1 MKFPET
7 FLWGGATADFQYEG
21 GFNEGGR
28 GLITHDFVTDGAVDR
43 PRMISVQLEDGSRAM
58 VENRT
63 SLPDGAKGKLY
74 DDIYYPSHQ
83 AVDFYHH
90 YKEDIAL
97 MAEMGFTVYRFSI
110 CWSRIYPTGDEETPN
125 EAGLQFYEDVI
136 DECLKHHIEPLI
148 TICHDE
154 IPYYLAETYDGWSSR
169 HVIDCYEKLCH
180 TLFSRFKGK
189 VKYWLSFNELNA
201 VRGYAMMGTH
211 KADDQTHFQAM
222 HHIFLASARCVK
234 LAHEMMPGSMVG
246 TMYALSAIYPKT
258 CKPEDIFASMDARRQ
273 SLFFIDVMARGYYP
287 NYSIEMMRKRNV
299 TIHKESEDDQ
309 WLRQYPIDYV
319 TFSYYRSTTVDA
331 QTKIDIMGGDPNPYL
346 ETTPWGWPIDPQG
359 LRYVLNEIYDRYQ
372 KPLFVVEN
380 GLGAVD
386 VMEPDGSIDD
396 TYRIQ
401 YLADHIEEMKKAVC
415 IDHVPCLGYTMWGW
429 MDLVS
434 LSTGEMKKRYGFV
447 YVDMD
452 DKGNGTLKRSKKKS
466 FDWFKKVIT
475 TQGEDLSFE

>member
-1 MKFPET
+1 
-7 FLWGGATADFQYEG
+7 
-21 GFNEGGR
+21 
-28 GLITHDFVTDGAVDR
+28 
-43 PRMISVQLEDGSRAM
+43 
-58 VENRT
+58 
-63 SLPDGAKGKLY
+63 
-74 DDIYYPSHQ
+74 
-83 AVDFYHH
+83 
-90 YKEDIAL
+90 
-97 MAEMGFTVYRFSI
+97 
-110 CWSRIYPTGDEETPN
+110 
-125 EAGLQFYEDVI
+125 
-136 DECLKHHIEPLI
+136 
-148 TICHDE
+148 
-154 IPYYLAETYDGWSSR
+154 
-169 HVIDCYEKLCH
+169 
-180 TLFSRFKGK
+180 
-189 VKYWLSFNELNA
+189 
-201 VRGYAMMGTH
+201 MMGTH

-258 CKPEDIFASMDARRQ
+258 CKPEDIFAAMDARRQ

-299 TIHKESEDDQ
+299 TIHKEPEDDQ